1 MATKLGRNARL
12 RIDGT
17 TVARMTSM
25 SISYGREV
33 IDITSFG
40 DVLAKFRSG
49 MGNWKGS
56 FAGHLDVDD
65 ANQQLLVQSAEE
77 GTELQNVEWWMDAT
91 SYYTMD
97 IAEDPEAACF
107 IDTYEWTTDNN
118 SVVSFTMSVTG
129 SGPLTLKY
137 GTPSD

>member
-1 MATKLGRNARL
+1 MATKLGRNARIA
-12 RIDGT
+12 IDNT
-17 TVARMTSM
+17 IVARMTSM
-25 SISYGREV
+25 SVSYGRVV

-40 DVLAKFRSG
+40 DVLAKFKSG
-49 MGNWKGS
+49 MGSWKAS

-77 GTELQNVEWWMDAT
+77 GTELQTLEFWIDST

-97 IAEDPEAACF
+97 IDEDPEAAAF

-129 SGPLTLKY
+129 SGPLTLKN
-137 GTPSD
+137 GTLTP